1 MLSMTSQDNIGEGF
15 LVLIQKIHRK
25 MGDFMLVYVLSKNNV
40 PLMPCSPRKA
50 RILLKEGK
58 ASVVN
63 RTPFTIKLKYGS
75 SGYKQEI
82 TLGVD
87 AGSKVIGLS
96 ATTEKKEL
104 FTGECHLRNDIV
116 RLISSRRALRVTR
129 RAQKTRYRKSR
140 FLNRVSTKKNGWMAP
155 SVVNKI
161 QTHIKVIENIH
172 RILPITKI
180 IVEVASFD
188 IQKIKNPDIS
198 GTDYQEGNQLGFWNV
213 REYVLFRDGHKC
225 QACKGSTKDKILNVH
240 HIESRKTGGNA
251 PNNLITLC
259 ETCHN
264 NHHSGEI
271 KLKLKRGKSFRDAAF
286 MGIMKWKLLDELS
299 LVFPN
304 VEKTYGYITKSSRIA
319 SKIEKSHI
327 NDAFCIAGNFRA
339 VRKDN
344 FIKMRKV
351 RSHDRML
358 HKTCFAKGGKNIK
371 TRGNYIVHGFRNFD
385 VVKTPRGIGF
395 ITTRRK
401 DGDFVVSNAEKD
413 KVYRGNCKN
422 IQLLIKP
429 TNILMEDCKNR

>member
-1 MLSMTSQDNIGEGF
+1 
-15 LVLIQKIHRK
+15 
-25 MGDFMLVYVLSKNNV
+25 MLVYVLSKNNI

-58 ASVVN
+58 ATVVK

-104 FTGECHLRNDIV
+104 FAGECHLRNDIV
-116 RLISSRRALRVTR
+116 RLLSNRRALRITR
-129 RAQKTRYRKSR
+129 RTQKTRYRKPR
-140 FLNRVSTKKNGWMAP
+140 FLNRVSSKKKGWMAP
-155 SVVNKI
+155 SIINKI

-172 RILPITKI
+172 RILPINKI
-180 IVEVASFD
+180 IIEVASFD
-188 IQKIKNPDIS
+188 IQKIKNPDVS

-225 QACKGSTKDKILNVH
+225 QACKGSSKDKILNVH

-259 ETCHN
+259 ETCHSR
-264 NHHSGEI
+264 HHSGQI
-271 KLKLKRGKSFRDAAF
+271 QLKLKRGKSFRDAAF
-286 MGIMKWKLLDELS
+286 MGIMRWKLLDELS

-304 VEKTYGYITKSSRIA
+304 VEKTYGYMTKSSRIA
-319 SKIEKSHI
+319 NEIEKSHI
-327 NDAFCIAGNFRA
+327 NDAFCIAGNFKA

-344 FIKMRKV
+344 FIRMIKV
-351 RSHDRML
+351 RSHDRVL
-358 HKTCFAKGGKNIK
+358 YKACFTKGGKKIK

-385 VVKTPRGIGF
+385 VVNTPNGIGF

-401 DGDFVVSNAEKD
+401 DGDFVVSNTKKD
-413 KVYRGNCKN
+413 KIYRGSCKN
-422 IQLLIKP
+422 IQLLIKSA
-429 TNILMEDCKNR
+429 NILMEDCKNY